1 MKLRVVIFLLL
12 AVLALTVLVVVQQRI
27 DRERTALEQQ
37 EALLYLSSGKL
48 VKRLS
53 LGYDG
58 LLACL
63 YWTRAVQHFGSESL
77 GLQRYNL
84 LYDLLDITTTL
95 DPDLHLAYRYGAVF
109 LSAIPPQGPGRP
121 DQAIQLLEKGIQHK
135 DRWEY
140 WLDMGFVYYLKLE
153 DYERAAEA
161 FEHGGKLPGASVSMR
176 MMGPKIRSEGSSR
189 QMAMFIWQQLYES
202 TDDPAVRAA
211 ARLHLNGLRADAEIE
226 ALEKLVAQYREQA
239 ARDPAAWRDLIQAG
253 LLPGIPADPSGH
265 PYVLVQGGRVLIHR
279 DSEIPITVT
288 TSKERAE

>member
-1 MKLRVVIFLLL
+1 MRIAIALLL
-12 AVLALTVLVVVQQRI
+12 VLLVFAVLIPVQQWV
-27 DRERTALEQQ
+27 DRERAVLEKQ
-37 EALLYLSSGKL
+37 ESLLYLSSGKM

-63 YWTRAVQHFGSESL
+63 YWTRAVQHYGSERF

-84 LYDLLDITTTL
+84 LYELLDITTTL
-95 DPDLHLAYRYGAVF
+95 DPDLHLAYRYGAVL

-121 DQAIQLLEKGIQHK
+121 DQAIQLLQKGIQHEE
-135 DRWEY
+135 RWEY
-140 WLDMGFVYYLKLE
+140 WFDLGFVYYLKLE

-161 FEHGGKLPGASVSMR
+161 FEHGGKLPRAPVSLR

-189 QMAMFIWQQLYES
+189 QTAMFIWQQLYES
-202 TDDPAVRAA
+202 TDDPAIRAA
-211 ARLHLNGLRADAEIE
+211 ALLNFKGLRADGEIE
-226 ALEKLVAQYREQA
+226 ALEKLVAQFRE
-239 ARDPAAWRDLIQAG
+239 RTGRVPAAWQDLIQAG
-253 LLPGIPADPSGH
+253 SLQGIPTDPSGH

-288 TSKERAE
+288 TSKERAQ